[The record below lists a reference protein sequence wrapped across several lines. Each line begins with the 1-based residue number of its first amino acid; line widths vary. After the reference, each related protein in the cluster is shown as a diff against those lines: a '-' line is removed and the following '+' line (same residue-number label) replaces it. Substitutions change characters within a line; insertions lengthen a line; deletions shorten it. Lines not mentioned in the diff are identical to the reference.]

1 MVAAERCSEGDYER
15 DSEEDE
21 DDEDEDESAEES
33 YAPAPPAPP
42 AAPQPA
48 PAPPPSSPK
57 PPPPN
62 LNQMVHVVHGAHRGL
77 VPQLAGGAAGA
88 PTNSALPAG
97 VGESVPTSPFAHL
110 PPVPVGEPDL
120 YCYEMLEGVG
130 GAGGSVGGSSVGR
143 VSGAREQ
150 GTPLHEGRRNDDE
163 DHAQDDAHGDGAQG
177 SNGPA
182 GASTALS
189 GVAGA
194 GACITSVPP
203 AAGAPATALRRDE
216 LVVGE
221 RLTDALRTQLYE
233 AVLRDQSRP
242 RQSPLGGSTGGG
254 GGCAGQLQ
262 LDLPSVGLKVTANSS
277 ARARQSSGGG
287 GGGKGT
293 GSAAKRDLAAA
304 PTPLS
309 TAKQGARGER
319 SADQVPVAAKGAATG
334 AAPKPKRTRGGN
346 TGDENPY
353 GKHYADSHNKR
364 RRGSADARATTPS
377 VKAEGEEEA
386 GFD

>member
-1 MVAAERCSEGDYER
+1 
-15 DSEEDE
+15 
-21 DDEDEDESAEES
+21 
-33 YAPAPPAPP
+33 
-42 AAPQPA
+42 
-48 PAPPPSSPK
+48 
-57 PPPPN
+57 
-62 LNQMVHVVHGAHRGL
+62 
-77 VPQLAGGAAGA
+77 
-88 PTNSALPAG
+88 
-97 VGESVPTSPFAHL
+97 
-110 PPVPVGEPDL
+110 
-120 YCYEMLEGVG
+120 
-130 GAGGSVGGSSVGR
+130 
-143 VSGAREQ
+143 
-150 GTPLHEGRRNDDE
+150 
-163 DHAQDDAHGDGAQG
+163 
-177 SNGPA
+177 
-182 GASTALS
+182 
-189 GVAGA
+189 
-194 GACITSVPP
+194 
-203 AAGAPATALRRDE
+203 

-254 GGCAGQLQ
+254 GGGAGQLQ

>member
-1 MVAAERCSEGDYER
+1 MVF
-15 DSEEDE
+15 
-21 DDEDEDESAEES
+21 
-33 YAPAPPAPP
+33 
-42 AAPQPA
+42 
-48 PAPPPSSPK
+48 
-57 PPPPN
+57 
-62 LNQMVHVVHGAHRGL
+62 GAHRGL
-77 VPQLAGGAAGA
+77 VPQLAGAAAGA
-88 PTNSALPAG
+88 PTNSASPAG

-120 YCYEMLEGVG
+120 YCYETLDGVV
-130 GAGGSVGGSSVGR
+130 GAGGSSIGR
-143 VSGAREQ
+143 VSCAREQ
-150 GTPLHEGRRNDDE
+150 GTPLHQGRRNDDE
-163 DHAQDDAHGDGAQG
+163 EHAPGDARDGAHGL
-177 SNGPA
+177 SGPA

-189 GVAGA
+189 GVVGA
-194 GACITSVPP
+194 TVASRVGITSVSL

-216 LVVGE
+216 AVVGE

-254 GGCAGQLQ
+254 GQMQ
-262 LDLPSVGLKVTANSS
+262 LDLPSVGLKATANSS

-319 SADQVPVAAKGAATG
+319 SADEVAAKGATTR
-334 AAPKPKRTRGGN
+334 AAPKPKRSRGGN

-353 GKHYADSHNKR
+353 GKHYADSHIKR
-364 RRGSADARATTPS
+364 RRGSADAGATTPS
-377 VKAEGEEEA
+377 VKAEGEEA